1 MAMQFQGSE
10 GAKRSDIYSVDP
22 TTIIMDESKNG
33 RMFPVSDAD
42 IDNLAANI
50 KAVLQQHPVT
60 CRRLSNKQLQLVSGY
75 TRLKA
80 ILRLHVQDPKWRIR
94 IQIVELNESDAFLAN
109 ISENLKRNEV
119 SPIDHA
125 YNARRLESAFGFTR
139 EQTAEFFGWA
149 PAKVARHLT
158 LLTLPEKVQRQVASR
173 ELTVDAAIKLSKL
186 DESEIDDAL
195 EAAVSDDG
203 HINGT
208 EVARQVRERG
218 VRVGHT
224 VSELRKVLRDR
235 NEPIAIAILGYLKGD
250 VDEVGLEEAL
260 DGSHPYQEV

>member
-22 TTIIMDESKNG
+22 TTIVVDESKNG
-33 RMFPVSDAD
+33 RRFPVSDAD
-42 IDNLAANI
+42 IEDLKLNI
-50 KAVLQQHPVT
+50 QAVGQCQPIT
-60 CRRLSNKQLQLVSGY
+60 CRRLPDKRIQIVSGY

-80 ILRLHVQDPKWRIR
+80 ILRLHADDPRWRIK
-94 IQIVELNESDAFLAN
+94 IQIGDLNESDAFIAN
-109 ISENLKRNEV
+109 VSENLKRNEV

-125 YNARRLESAFGFTR
+125 FNARRLERDFGFTR
-139 EQTAEFFGWA
+139 DNVALFFAWT

-186 DESEIDDAL
+186 DESEIDSAL
-195 EAAVSDDG
+195 EAAVADDG

-218 VRVGHT
+218 IRVGHT

-235 NEPIAIAILGYLKGD
+235 NEPIAVALLAYLKGD
-250 VDEVGLEEAL
+250 LDEVGLEEAL
-260 DGSHPYQEV
+260 DVSHPYA